1 MKIRSLLLTF
11 AILLSTGTIVRA
23 DGIHDHPSLY
33 GGKVFVAKDIDVE
46 LVAKNDLVQIYLR
59 DHGKPI
65 DIKGGSA
72 KLTLLNGAGK
82 KEYELAANKENFE
95 IKEKFNLEKG
105 TKVIAIIKFKNQ
117 VITAR
122 YVY

>member
-72 KLTLLNGAGK
+72 KLTLLNGVSK
-82 KEYELAANKENFE
+82 QEYELSASKGIFE
-95 IKEKFNLEKG
+95 LKGSFNLEKG
-105 TKVIAIIKFKNQ
+105 AKAIAIIKFGNQ
-117 VITAR
+117 VVTAR

>member
-1 MKIRSLLLTF
+1 MKIRSLILTF
-11 AILLSTGTIVRA
+11 VIFLSTTSIANA
-23 DGIHDHPSLY
+23 DGRHDHAPLF
-33 GGKVFVAKDIDVE
+33 GGKIFVVKDIDVE
-46 LVAKNDLVQIYLR
+46 LVAKNDLVQIYVR

-65 DIKGGSA
+65 DINGGSA

>member
-1 MKIRSLLLTF
+1 M
-11 AILLSTGTIVRA
+11 RA

-46 LVAKNDLVQIYLR
+46 LVSKNDLVQIYLR

-72 KLTLLNGAGK
+72 KLTLLNGVSK
-82 KEYELAANKENFE
+82 QEYELSASKGIFE
-95 IKEKFNLEKG
+95 LKGSFNLEKG
-105 TKVIAIIKFKNQ
+105 AKAIAIIKFGNQ
-117 VITAR
+117 VVTAR

>member
-1 MKIRSLLLTF
+1 MKIRSLILTF
-11 AILLSTGTIVRA
+11 VIFLSTTSIANA
-23 DGIHDHPSLY
+23 DGRHDHAPLF
-33 GGKVFVAKDIDVE
+33 GGKIFVVKDIDVE
-46 LVAKNDLVQIYLR
+46 LVAKNDLVQIYVR

-65 DIKGGSA
+65 DINGGSA

-105 TKVIAIIKFKNQ
+105 TKVIAIIKLKNQ

>member
-1 MKIRSLLLTF
+1 MKIRSLLLMLVIF
-11 AILLSTGTIVRA
+11 LSTATIANA
-23 DGIHDHPSLY
+23 DGAHDHAPLF
-33 GGKVFVAKDIDVE
+33 GGKIFVVKDIDVE
-46 LVAKNDLVQIYLR
+46 LVAKNDLVQIYVR

-65 DIKGGSA
+65 DINGGSA

-105 TKVIAIIKFKNQ
+105 TKVLAIIKFKNQ

>member
-1 MKIRSLLLTF
+1 MKSRSLLLTF
-11 AILLSTGTIVRA
+11 AILLSTVTIVRA

-46 LVAKNDLVQIYLR
+46 LVSKNDLVQIYLR

-65 DIKGGSA
+65 DIKVGSA
-72 KLTLLNGAGK
+72 KLTLLNGASK
-82 KEYELAANKENFE
+82 QEYELSASKGIFE
-95 IKEKFNLEKG
+95 LKGSFNLEKG
-105 TKVIAIIKFKNQ
+105 TKAIAIIKFGNQ
-117 VITAR
+117 VVTAR